1 MTILYEELNLRSFA
15 ERVKEDPIV
24 FLPVGATEEH
34 GSHLPLGS
42 DTIQAREVCG
52 LVAQRVNGIV
62 LPPVPYGVST
72 SLRDYPGTISISY
85 NALYAIVKDIL
96 SELVRNGI
104 RKIVVLSGHGAQTHM
119 AALRSA
125 CEEVAEAGDTRII
138 LLCDYDIAYRL
149 RGKQDIPPDDGHGG
163 VIETSRV
170 LAFRPSLVSDNRS
183 KGKDLTPEF
192 FIPRHKSKYMTEGI
206 IGDSSKATP
215 ALGSQI
221 NMYVVEELVK
231 AVNAVM

>member
-1 MTILYEELNLRSFA
+1 MTMLYEELNLKSFA
-15 ERVKEDPIV
+15 ERVKEDPVV

-42 DTIQAREVCG
+42 DTIQAREVCN

-62 LPPVPYGVST
+62 LPALPYGVST

-85 NALYAIVKDIL
+85 QALYAVAKDIL

-119 AALRSA
+119 SALRSA
-125 CEEVAEAGDTRII
+125 CEEVAESGDTKII

-170 LAFRPSLVSDNRS
+170 LAFRPSLVSDSRP
-183 KGKDLTPEF
+183 KGKDQTPDF
-192 FIPRHKSKYMTEGI
+192 FIPRHKSRYMTEGI
-206 IGDSSKATP
+206 IGDSSKAT
-215 ALGSQI
+215 ANLGSQI